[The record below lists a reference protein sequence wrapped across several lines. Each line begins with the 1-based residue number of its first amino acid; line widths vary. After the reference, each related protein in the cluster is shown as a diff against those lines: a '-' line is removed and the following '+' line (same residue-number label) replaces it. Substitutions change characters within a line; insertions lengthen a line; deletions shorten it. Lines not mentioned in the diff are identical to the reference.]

1 MSMEKPPQNKE
12 AEKTAAVSELRRRRA
27 KGEISREQFEET
39 MAALRS
45 TAEQPM
51 AEVPRQTVKPET
63 LADLRRAR
71 AKGKISREEFERKK
85 AVLETADAGE
95 KGAPQ
100 AAETKE
106 EPQMPAAEG
115 MPEMGGPPKEAA
127 PPKIEGEPII
137 EEVTQELEKIPP
149 EDREKIGVGLRN
161 VGFFVQEGKNR
172 FWAKVFEY
180 PAKKFDKKSGLGRF
194 FTSLQENFISDAD
207 AAHKKIKEI
216 EEGKSRRLGNVGYL
230 ASNTLM
236 YGRTVAD
243 IVGWT
248 AGSWLRYVT
257 MGGMFFARGADA
269 AKEARLKNDEVIEK
283 TRIHDIEKAAEEAWR
298 IYEMAKEERPEGKT
312 TKKDLEAVYS
322 GAVTKEDLE
331 RAYLRNLPNDLRER
345 LTREPEPGVASGII
359 QKIAKKSADNLSWK
373 IESKIDAIKSDER
386 LSEKEKRSREKKIL
400 NKYSKHLKDLDR
412 IVTQFGTVDAFA
424 LGARYVEKGAKIAV
438 TAVAIETLAVAAEK
452 IWEKAAEMLADMDK
466 TAEDIAG
473 TIPFV
478 PGEEAMPETAPEAAP
493 EATPEA
499 VSEKEPE
506 QLGGPV
512 VEEVAP
518 EAEPEQLGGP
528 TMEAPIEAELNFVET
543 AKPGDSVWRMAER
556 QLSVNLGEEYQNLNE
571 AQKTHLIDLVKD
583 RIAENPA
590 EFGLSDIDKI
600 KPGQK
605 IDFSSV
611 LQEKPAVHDY
621 IERAKALTEGE
632 MENISRNNAALES
645 WAGAHPGEELTSEK
659 VGEILNLPSVAETEA
674 IVSSEAAPEAYTP
687 PEMSPKETEELYH
700 QRLLDIWQDKNPDKV
715 LTPEMAQEII
725 YGRPDD
731 GSSVLEKIDFSSPDA
746 PTAPSYEDLHEFSAV
761 SQETGE
767 TWYAFISPAEKEIAE
782 VKIGFNFR
790 EYRAIREVT
799 IGKLLEEIPEGKF
812 SKTDVWWGK
821 FEWWKKVDL
830 PHHNVYDIYEFMKQM
845 ELADY
850 IRSFKPGKY
859 MEKLTVGQFLE
870 QFGK

>member
-1 MSMEKPPQNKE
+1 MSMEKPPQNEE
-12 AEKTAAVSELRRRRA
+12 AEKAAAISELRRRRA
-27 KGEISREQFEET
+27 NGEISREQFEEA

-115 MPEMGGPPKEAA
+115 MPEMGGSPKEAA
-127 PPKIEGEPII
+127 PPKIEGEPTI

-161 VGFFVQEGKNR
+161 AGFFVQEEKNR

-216 EEGKSRRLGNVGYL
+216 EERKSRRLGNVGYL

-283 TRIHDIEKAAEEAWR
+283 TRIHDIEKAAQEAWR

-312 TKKDLEAVYS
+312 TKKDLEAAYS

-373 IESKIDAIKSDER
+373 IEGKIDAIKSDER
-386 LSEKEKRSREKKIL
+386 FSEKEKNFREKKIL

-424 LGARYVEKGAKIAV
+424 MGARFTEKAAKV
-438 TAVAIETLAVAAEK
+438 AVAAVAVETLAIAAEK

-466 TAEDIAG
+466 TAEDITG

-478 PGEEAMPETAPEAAP
+478 PGEEAMPETAPEAVP
-493 EATPEA
+493 EAE
-499 VSEKEPE
+499 SET
-506 QLGGPV
+506 
-512 VEEVAP
+512 AP
-518 EAEPEQLGGP
+518 EAEPEQLSGP
-528 TMEAPIEAELNFVET
+528 TMETPIEAEPSFMET

-556 QLSVNLGEEYQNLNE
+556 QLSANLGEEYQNLNE

-590 EFGLSDIDKI
+590 EFGLSDTDKI
-600 KPGQK
+600 NAGQK
-605 IDFSSV
+605 IDFSSI
-611 LQEKPAVHDY
+611 LQEKTAVHDY

-632 MENISRNNAALES
+632 MGNISRNNAALES

-659 VGEILNLPSVAETEA
+659 AGEILDLPPAMETEA
-674 IVSSEAAPEAYTP
+674 VIPLETAPEAYTP
-687 PEMSPKETEELYH
+687 PEMSPKEIEELYH

-715 LTPEMAQEII
+715 LTAEMAQEII

-746 PTAPSYEDLHEFSAV
+746 PLAPDQGDLRDFSIEPQEV
-761 SQETGE
+761 GEKWGDFGSQVEE
-767 TWYAFISPAEKEIAE
+767 LVAKYR
-782 VKIGFNFR
+782 VGFLPE
-790 EYRAIREVT
+790 EYKAIREVT
-799 IGKLLEEIPEGKF
+799 VKKLLKEIPEGKF
-812 SKTDVWWGK
+812 TADDAWFGRFAWWN
-821 FEWWKKVDL
+821 KVNL
-830 PHHNVYDIYEFMKQM
+830 PHHGTYDVFEFRKHMH
-845 ELADY
+845 LASY
-850 IRSFKPGKY
+850 IRSLNPLEY
-859 MEKLTVGQFLE
+859 VEKMKVGQFLE
-870 QFGK
+870 QFGR